1 MLAFTS
7 QRIRSLCGASAF
19 KRGEEYCAY
28 GQVMI
33 VERDDDNRYI
43 EAVVQDEDIYRVE
56 VDIDGADFSATCHCA
71 GFGGYYPYCKHIAG
85 VLIYLLEE
93 EKGGADRLQPRGE
106 VVPIPTPAVSSRDVR
121 LTSGLIELFE
131 QMADSERLKTGQKAA
146 SVLKETLAVEWT
158 CKVTD
163 EYQPEPKFR
172 IEMKVGPN
180 RLYVVQNIRQFLL
193 HIEEGRSLPFTKL
206 FTYSPKQHT
215 FRPEDWAVID
225 MLIRICGSEFAYD
238 EAGRSIPGFAAS
250 GSQRMLTIPPLGWN
264 ELLPLLVK
272 AGAAM
277 EREYASPQP
286 IQLGEGQIPL
296 SFHVGSIDSGD
307 AYHLEINGL
316 KRVVVMTAYGCAAVD
331 GTIYR
336 LPVRDLLLLSEMK
349 TLIYRYDHKRINI
362 SPHQMDALME
372 KVVPGLRRIGKV
384 GMDASVRD
392 QLVQPDLVAKLY
404 LDRDETE
411 LTARLEFVYDGVVI
425 DAFADTD
432 ARKDGDFILV
442 RDTDKERRLI
452 EALKGT
458 DFVQNGRE
466 MVLDL
471 SEEDSVYDILFH
483 LLPKLEKWVQVYA
496 TPAVKQLMHNP
507 NKPPKIKAD
516 TDHTTNW
523 LEINFELDH
532 VSDKEIRKLL
542 LSVIEKR
549 KYYRLPGGA
558 YVSLE
563 KEAFQTFGELYD
575 ELGMKKGDITG
586 SRIHLPLVKGL
597 QLRDKEGRAYGVQM
611 GKSLR
616 QLIDH
621 MTHPE
626 QMDFDVPEEL
636 ADVIRDY
643 QRDGFQWLKT
653 LGHYRFGGILADDM
667 GLGKTLQS
675 IAYIVSERREKE
687 GGHLPV
693 LIVSPASLVYNWE
706 NEFQKFAPSVQVHV
720 ALGARKERSDS
731 LLRIAA
737 AGAETES
744 PNSLAA
750 QQADVI
756 ITSYPS
762 LRKDIRLYR
771 EMGFS
776 TLFLDEAQ
784 MIKNYATQTA
794 QAVREIRAERRFA
807 LTGTPI
813 ENAVDELW
821 SIFEA
826 VFPGLFTGQKAFR
839 GLTRGQISRIVQPFI
854 LRRLRADVLD
864 ELPERIETVQRSELS
879 LEQKK
884 LYAAYLEEFKEE
896 TIRDL
901 EMEGFQKSR
910 MKILAGITRLRQL
923 CCHPSLFVD
932 GYEGPAG
939 KLSQLLDVVDE
950 CLSSG
955 RRILIFSQFT
965 SMLRII
971 RSELGERGIPVFYL
985 DGQTPAKER
994 VDTCSR
1000 FNQGENDVFLISL
1013 KAGGTGLNLT
1023 GADTVILYDLWWNP
1037 AVEEQAAGRAHRM
1050 GQKNVV
1056 QVIRL
1061 VTKGTVEEKML
1072 ELQQRKKDLI
1082 REVMES
1088 ADDAVTTLTEQEI
1101 RELLAL

>member
-1 MLAFTS
+1 
-7 QRIRSLCGASAF
+7 
-19 KRGEEYCAY
+19 
-28 GQVMI
+28 
-33 VERDDDNRYI
+33 
-43 EAVVQDEDIYRVE
+43 
-56 VDIDGADFSATCHCA
+56 
-71 GFGGYYPYCKHIAG
+71 
-85 VLIYLLEE
+85 
-93 EKGGADRLQPRGE
+93 
-106 VVPIPTPAVSSRDVR
+106 
-121 LTSGLIELFE
+121 
-131 QMADSERLKTGQKAA
+131 
-146 SVLKETLAVEWT
+146 
-158 CKVTD
+158 
-163 EYQPEPKFR
+163 
-172 IEMKVGPN
+172 
-180 RLYVVQNIRQFLL
+180 
-193 HIEEGRSLPFTKL
+193 
-206 FTYSPKQHT
+206 
-215 FRPEDWAVID
+215 
-225 MLIRICGSEFAYD
+225 
-238 EAGRSIPGFAAS
+238 
-250 GSQRMLTIPPLGWN
+250 
-264 ELLPLLVK
+264 
-272 AGAAM
+272 
-277 EREYASPQP
+277 
-286 IQLGEGQIPL
+286 
-296 SFHVGSIDSGD
+296 
-307 AYHLEINGL
+307 
-316 KRVVVMTAYGCAAVD
+316 
-331 GTIYR
+331 
-336 LPVRDLLLLSEMK
+336 
-349 TLIYRYDHKRINI
+349 
-362 SPHQMDALME
+362 
-372 KVVPGLRRIGKV
+372 
-384 GMDASVRD
+384 
-392 QLVQPDLVAKLY
+392 
-404 LDRDETE
+404 
-411 LTARLEFVYDGVVI
+411 
-425 DAFADTD
+425 
-432 ARKDGDFILV
+432 
-442 RDTDKERRLI
+442 
-452 EALKGT
+452 
-458 DFVQNGRE
+458 
-466 MVLDL
+466 
-471 SEEDSVYDILFH
+471 
-483 LLPKLEKWVQVYA
+483 
-496 TPAVKQLMHNP
+496 
-507 NKPPKIKAD
+507 
-516 TDHTTNW
+516 
-523 LEINFELDH
+523 
-532 VSDKEIRKLL
+532 
-542 LSVIEKR
+542 
-549 KYYRLPGGA
+549 
-558 YVSLE
+558 
-563 KEAFQTFGELYD
+563 
-575 ELGMKKGDITG
+575 
-586 SRIHLPLVKGL
+586 
-597 QLRDKEGRAYGVQM
+597 
-611 GKSLR
+611 
-616 QLIDH
+616 
-621 MTHPE
+621 
-626 QMDFDVPEEL
+626 
-636 ADVIRDY
+636 
-643 QRDGFQWLKT
+643 
-653 LGHYRFGGILADDM
+653 M

-939 KLSQLLDVVDE
+939 KLSQLLEVVDE

-971 RSELGERGIPVFYL
+971 RSELAQRGIPVFYL